1 MSLEKFS
8 QDELLEMSFIE
19 IAHELLS
26 EKQATVT
33 FDEMISIVANKL
45 EFTQEQIDARIA
57 QFYTDLNTDGRF
69 TFRGDGWG
77 LVGWYQVEH
86 ADDAPITDI
95 RMKKKKAKKALVDDF
110 EGFDIEDD
118 EDEFAEE
125 IEELD
130 DLDEDLEDDEDVTA
144 DLIDPD
150 LADDAED
157 FDLDIVETPELEDLD
172 EELVDD
178 LEEDE
183 LDLEEDE
190 ELEDDS
196 LL

>member
-19 IAHELLS
+19 IAYELLS
-26 EKQATVT
+26 EKKASIT
-33 FDEMISIVANKL
+33 FDEMLVVVVDKL
-45 EFTQEQIDARIA
+45 GYTQEQASEKVS

-77 LVGWYQVEH
+77 LRAWYQVEH
-86 ADDAPITDI
+86 VDDAPITDI
-95 RMKKKKAKKALVDDF
+95 RMKKKKAKKVADDDF

-125 IEELD
+125 IEEL
-130 DLDEDLEDDEDVTA
+130 EDLEDLDEELEDEDDVTA
-144 DLIDPD
+144 DLLDPD
-150 LADDAED
+150 LAEDAED
-157 FDLDIVETPELEDLD
+157 FDLDIVETPELDELDEDLG
-172 EELVDD
+172 DD
-178 LEEDE
+178 LEELDE
-183 LDLEEDE
+183 DLEDE
-190 ELEDDS
+190 EDDT

>member
-8 QDELLEMSFIE
+8 RDELLEMSFIE

-26 EKQATVT
+26 EKQATIT
-33 FDEMISIVANKL
+33 FDEMIAIVVNKL
-45 EFTQEQIDARIA
+45 EYTKEQIDAKIA

-125 IEELD
+125 LEELEE
-130 DLDEDLEDDEDVTA
+130 LDEDLEDEEDVTV
-144 DLIDPD
+144 DLLDPD
-150 LADDAED
+150 LAEDTED
-157 FDLDIVETPELEDLD
+157 FDLDIVEAPELEELD
-172 EELVDD
+172 ED
-178 LEEDE
+178 LEDEE
-183 LDLEEDE
+183 LDLEDEE